1 MSSLFRIQSQLLND
15 GCITEAEVATIQQHV
30 RSDGQL
36 DLVDVKFLVSLRSE
50 ARQVCRAFDEFF
62 FPVLRD
68 VLLQD
73 GEITPD
79 EQFYLLKMLYSDGR
93 ITDTELRLLDDLREK
108 LSRKSPEF
116 DALCETAFSASSTG
130 WDVGGR

>member
-30 RSDGQL
+30 QSDGQL
-36 DLVDVKFLVSLRSE
+36 DLIDVKFLVNLRSE
-50 ARQVCRAFDEFF
+50 ARQVCRAFDTFF

-79 EQFYLLKMLYSDGR
+79 EQYYLLKMLYSDGR

-108 LSRKSPEF
+108 LIRKSPEF
-116 DALCETAFSASSTG
+116 DALCETACAAPSTG

>member
-30 RSDGQL
+30 QSDGQL

-73 GEITPD
+73 GQITPD
-79 EQFYLLKMLYSDGR
+79 EQYYLLKMLYSDGR
-93 ITDTELRLLDDLREK
+93 ITDTELRLLDDLRQK
-108 LSRKSPEF
+108 LSHTSPEF
-116 DALCETAFSASSTG
+116 EALCETACAAPSTG

>member
-1 MSSLFRIQSQLLND
+1 MSSLFRIQSQLLHD
-15 GCITEAEVATIQQHV
+15 ECITEAEVATIRRQVQ
-30 RSDGQL
+30 SDGQL
-36 DLVDVKFLVSLRSE
+36 DLDDIKFLVALRSE

-68 VLLQD
+68 VLLHD

-93 ITDTELRLLDDLREK
+93 ITDTELGLLDDLRK
-108 LSRKSPEF
+108 KISRKSPEF
-116 DALCETAFSASSTG
+116 EALCATACAAPSTG